1 MSGVYASCFSF
12 RLSLLYLSIQRN
24 IALKVVFGFGCL
36 VVGLGGDLIFAC
48 TYAEFDQSPGPFESS
63 FSFIKLRFR
72 LNNSNPILGP
82 LETSEIPLRQ
92 LQACFSLAQLAVHL
106 RYFRTRYNRNN
117 RPGTNTV
124 ADNHRDALDT
134 AGN

>member
-1 MSGVYASCFSF
+1 MSEIHSSRFSF

-24 IALKVVFGFGCL
+24 IALKVVFGFRCL
-36 VVGLGGDLIFAC
+36 VVGLGGDQIFAC
-48 TYAEFDQSPGPFESS
+48 TYAELQQSLGPFESN
-63 FSFIKLRFR
+63 FGFIKLLFG

-92 LQACFSLAQLAVHL
+92 LQACFSPAQLAVHL

-117 RPGTNTV
+117 
-124 ADNHRDALDT
+124 
-134 AGN
+134 